1 MFLLVQTVSKP
12 LLDKSRAIHNLVK
25 ILLVALSVILISQN
39 ADGQGKHVQL
49 VHADKIAF
57 NKNLVNGQ
65 RLIGHVHLNFD
76 GTDFYCDSAYKFSN
90 GNFQAFGNIRVNKPG
105 EYAISGKKLF
115 FTEATQSA
123 TLNENCVFSDGAMTL
138 TSPNMAY
145 NMKSEV
151 ATYSGGGKVVSSK
164 NNNELVSQTGRYHS
178 PSNNFTFRRKV
189 TVKNKDYTVVSD
201 TMLYN
206 TTTEISYFFG
216 PTTITGKDLEIKCEN
231 GFFNSKTETC
241 SFKKNARVKS
251 KEQTL
256 FGDSIFYN
264 GKDKWGEAFQNVIIV
279 DNNSDLTIRGNYGRH
294 EETNEI
300 SWVTG
305 KSILEKTLENKD
317 TLFIVA
323 DTLFAKKTNNKNR
336 DIKAYHNVI
345 LYSKDLQGKCDSLS
359 LSEADS
365 VMRMFHSPVLWN
377 DANQLTGTEI
387 NLHFKNDSL
396 DFLFVPEKSFLAS
409 EVVPGYF
416 NQIKGKSLHGQ
427 FVSNDLHE
435 VHIMGNGQL
444 AYFSTEEKNKRTKLT
459 GLNRT
464 DCSNIR
470 IELKEK
476 AIQKVTLENEPNS
489 LYNSIQ
495 KTKSSQFKLED
506 FIWRGNE
513 RPNSKD
519 DLLKLHK

>member
-1 MFLLVQTVSKP
+1 
-12 LLDKSRAIHNLVK
+12 
-25 ILLVALSVILISQN
+25 
-39 ADGQGKHVQL
+39 
-49 VHADKIAF
+49 
-57 NKNLVNGQ
+57 
-65 RLIGHVHLNFD
+65 
-76 GTDFYCDSAYKFSN
+76 
-90 GNFQAFGNIRVNKPG
+90 
-105 EYAISGKKLF
+105 
-115 FTEATQSA
+115 
-123 TLNENCVFSDGAMTL
+123 
-138 TSPNMAY
+138 
-145 NMKSEV
+145 
-151 ATYSGGGKVVSSK
+151 
-164 NNNELVSQTGRYHS
+164 
-178 PSNNFTFRRKV
+178 
-189 TVKNKDYTVVSD
+189 
-201 TMLYN
+201 MLYN
-206 TTTEISYFFG
+206 TVTEISYFYG
-216 PTTITGKDLEIKCEN
+216 PTTITGKDVEIKCEN
-231 GFFNSKTETC
+231 GYFNSKTETC

-264 GKDKWGEAFQNVIIV
+264 GKEKWGEAFQNVIIV

-294 EETNEI
+294 EELNEI

-305 KSILEKTLENKD
+305 KSILEKILENKD

-323 DTLFAKKTNNKNR
+323 DTLFAKKTSAEKR
-336 DIKAYHNVI
+336 DIKAFHHV
-345 LYSKDLQGKCDSLS
+345 LLFSKDLQGKCDSLS

-365 VMRMFHSPVLWN
+365 IMRMFYSPVLWN
-377 DANQLTGTEI
+377 DENQLTGSEI

-416 NQIKGKSLHGQ
+416 NQIRGKSLNGQ
-427 FVSNDLHE
+427 FIKNDLQN

-470 IELKEK
+470 IQLKEK

-513 RPNSKD
+513 RPNSKE
-519 DLLKLHK
+519 DLLKLREEWTR

>member
-1 MFLLVQTVSKP
+1 M
-12 LLDKSRAIHNLVK
+12 
-25 ILLVALSVILISQN
+25 
-39 ADGQGKHVQL
+39 QL

-57 NKNLVNGQ
+57 NKNLINGQ
-65 RLIGHVHLNFD
+65 RLLGNVHLNFD

-105 EYAISGKKLF
+105 EYSISGKKLF
-115 FTEATQSA
+115 FTDATQSA

-138 TSPNMAY
+138 TAPNMSY
-145 NMKSEV
+145 NLNSEV
-151 ATYSGGGKVVSSK
+151 ATYNGGGKVVSSK

-206 TTTEISYFFG
+206 TVSEISYFYG
-216 PTTITGKDLEIKCEN
+216 PTTITGKDVEIKCEN
-231 GFFNSKTETC
+231 GYFNSKTETC

-256 FGDSIFYN
+256 FGDSIYYD
-264 GKDKWGEAFQNVIIV
+264 GKAKWGEAFQNVIIV

-294 EETNEI
+294 EELNEI

-305 KSILEKTLENKD
+305 KSILEKILENND
-317 TLFIVA
+317 TLFVVA
-323 DTLFAKKTNNKNR
+323 DTLFAKKTSEKNR
-336 DIKAYHNVI
+336 DIKAYHHVI
-345 LYSKDLQGKCDSLS
+345 LFSKDLQGKCDSLS
-359 LSEADS
+359 LSEGDS
-365 VMRMFHSPVLWN
+365 IMRMFFAPVLWN
-377 DANQLTGTEI
+377 EGSQLTGSEI

-396 DFLFVPEKSFLAS
+396 DFLFVPENSFIAS
-409 EVVPGYF
+409 EIVPGYF
-416 NQIKGKSLHGQ
+416 NQIKGKSLNGQ
-427 FVSNDLHE
+427 FIKNDLQN
-435 VHIMGNGQL
+435 VHIIGNGQL

-470 IELKEK
+470 IILQEK
-476 AIQKVTLENEPNS
+476 TIQKVTLENEPNS

-495 KTKSSQFKLED
+495 KAKTSQFKLD
-506 FIWRGNE
+506 TFIWRSSE
-513 RPNSKD
+513 RPKSKE
-519 DLLKLHK
+519 DLLKLREEWTR

>member
-1 MFLLVQTVSKP
+1 
-12 LLDKSRAIHNLVK
+12 
-25 ILLVALSVILISQN
+25 
-39 ADGQGKHVQL
+39 VQL

-57 NKNLVNGQ
+57 NKNIVKGQ
-65 RLIGHVHLNFD
+65 RLLGHVHLNFD
-76 GTDFYCDSAYKFSN
+76 GADFLCDSAYKFSD

-105 EYAISGKKLF
+105 EYNISGKRLF

-123 TLNENCVFSDGAMTL
+123 ILNENCVFTDGGMTL
-138 TSPNMAY
+138 TSPNMSY

-151 ATYSGGGKVVSSK
+151 ATYTGGGKVVSSK

-178 PSNNFTFRRKV
+178 PSNNFTFRKKV

-206 TTTEISYFFG
+206 TLTEISYFFG

-231 GFFNSKTETC
+231 GFFNSKTEAC
-241 SFKKNARVKS
+241 SFQKNARVKS

-264 GKDKWGEAFQNVIIV
+264 GKEKWGEAFLNVIIK
-279 DNNSDLTIRGNYGRH
+279 DNNSDLTIRGDYGRH
-294 EETNEI
+294 EETSEI

-305 KSILEKTLENKD
+305 RSILEKILENKD

-323 DTLFAKKTNNKNR
+323 DTLFAKKTSAVQR
-336 DIKAYHNVI
+336 DIKAYHHV
-345 LYSKDLQGKCDSLS
+345 LLFSKDLQGRCDSLT
-359 LSEADS
+359 LSESDS
-365 VMRMFHSPVLWN
+365 IMRMFRTPVLWN
-377 DANQLTGTEI
+377 DANQLTGSEI

-396 DFLFVPEKSFLAS
+396 DFLFVPEESFLAS
-409 EVVPGYF
+409 EVLPGYF

-427 FVSNDLHE
+427 FVKNDLHN
-435 VHIMGNGQL
+435 VLINGNGQI
-444 AYFSTEEKNKRTKLT
+444 AYFSTEEKNNRTKLT

-476 AIQKVTLENEPNS
+476 EIQKVTLENEPNS
-489 LYNSIQ
+489 LYNSIS
-495 KTKSSQFKLED
+495 KAKASQFQLEE
-506 FIWRGNE
+506 FIWRGTE
-513 RPNSKD
+513 RPNSKE
-519 DLLKLHK
+519 DLLKLSEEWAH

>member
-1 MFLLVQTVSKP
+1 
-12 LLDKSRAIHNLVK
+12 LLDKLRTIYNFIK
-25 ILLVALSVILISQN
+25 IVLVALSVFLISQN
-39 ADGQGKHVQL
+39 STAQAKHVQL

-57 NKNLVNGQ
+57 NKNLINGQ
-65 RLIGHVHLNFD
+65 RLIGHVHLKFD
-76 GTDFYCDSAYKFSN
+76 GTDFFCDSAYKFSN
-90 GNFQAFGNIRVNKPG
+90 GNFQAFGNIRVNKSG
-105 EYAISGKKLF
+105 EYSISGKRLF
-115 FTEATQSA
+115 FTESSQSA
-123 TLNENCVFSDGAMTL
+123 TLNENCIFTDGGMTL
-138 TSPNMAY
+138 TSPNMSY
-145 NMKSEV
+145 NMRSEV
-151 ATYSGGGKVVSSK
+151 ATYSGGGKVISSK

-206 TTTEISYFFG
+206 TVTEISYFYG
-216 PTTITGKDLEIKCEN
+216 PTTIKGKDLEIKCEN
-231 GFFNSKTETC
+231 GYFNSKIETC

-264 GKDKWGEAFQNVIIV
+264 GKEKWGEAFQNVVIL

-305 KSILEKTLENKD
+305 KSILEKILENKD

-323 DTLFAKKTNNKNR
+323 DTLFAKKTGAENR
-336 DIKAYHNVI
+336 DIKAYHHV
-345 LYSKDLQGKCDSLS
+345 LLFSKDLQGKCDSLS

-365 VMRMFHSPVLWN
+365 IMRMFYSPVLWN

-396 DFLFVPEKSFLAS
+396 DFLYVPEKSFLAS

-427 FVSNDLHE
+427 FIKNDLHE
-435 VHIMGNGQL
+435 VQIKGNGQL
-444 AYFSTEEKNKRTKLT
+444 AYFSTEEKNKRTKLS

-470 IELKEK
+470 IEMAAKT
-476 AIQKVTLENEPNS
+476 IQKVTLENEPNS

-495 KTKSSQFKLED
+495 KAKASQFKLDE
-506 FIWRGNE
+506 FIWRGSE
-513 RPNSKD
+513 RPKSKD
-519 DLLKLHK
+519 DLLKLREEWSK

>member
-1 MFLLVQTVSKP
+1 
-12 LLDKSRAIHNLVK
+12 
-25 ILLVALSVILISQN
+25 
-39 ADGQGKHVQL
+39 VQL

-57 NKNLVNGQ
+57 NKNLINGQ
-65 RLIGHVHLNFD
+65 RLLGNVHLNFD
-76 GTDFYCDSAYKFSN
+76 GTNFYCDSAYKFSN

-115 FTEATQSA
+115 FTDATQSA

-138 TSPNMAY
+138 TAPNMTY
-145 NMKSEV
+145 NLKTEV

-206 TTTEISYFFG
+206 TVSEISYFFG
-216 PTTITGKDLEIKCEN
+216 PTTIKGKDVEIKCEN
-231 GFFNSKTETC
+231 GYFNSKTETC
-241 SFKKNARVKS
+241 SFKKNARVIS

-264 GKDKWGEAFQNVIIV
+264 GKEKWGEAFQNVIIV
-279 DNNSDLTIRGNYGRH
+279 DNKSDLTIRGNYGRH
-294 EETNEI
+294 EELNEI

-305 KSILEKTLENKD
+305 KSILEKILENKD

-323 DTLFAKKTNNKNR
+323 DTLFAKKTSEKNR
-336 DIKAYHNVI
+336 DIKAYHHV
-345 LYSKDLQGKCDSLS
+345 LLFSKDLQGKCDSLS

-365 VMRMFHSPVLWN
+365 IMRMFYSPVLWN
-377 DANQLTGTEI
+377 DANQLTGSEI

-416 NQIKGKSLHGQ
+416 NQIRGKSLNGQ
-427 FVSNDLHE
+427 FIKNDLQN

-444 AYFSTEEKNKRTKLT
+444 AYFSTEEKNKRTKIT

-476 AIQKVTLENEPNS
+476 TIQKVTLENEPNS
-489 LYNSIQ
+489 LYSSIQ

-506 FIWRGNE
+506 FMWRGNE
-513 RPNSKD
+513 RPNSKE
-519 DLLKLHK
+519 DLLKLREEWTR

>member
-1 MFLLVQTVSKP
+1 MFQLDQTASKP
-12 LLDKSRAIHNLVK
+12 SLDKLRTIHNFVK
-25 ILLVALSVILISQN
+25 IILVALSVFLICQN
-39 ADGQGKHVQL
+39 AEGQGKHVQL

-57 NKNLVNGQ
+57 NKNLIDGQ

-76 GTDFYCDSAYKFSN
+76 GTDFFCDSAYKFSN
-90 GNFQAFGNIRVNKPG
+90 GNFQAFANIRVTKSG
-105 EYAISGKKLF
+105 EYTITGKKLF

-123 TLNENCVFSDGAMTL
+123 NLNENCVFTDGAMTL

-206 TTTEISYFFG
+206 TVTEISYFYG

-264 GKDKWGEAFQNVIIV
+264 GKEKWGEAFQKVIIM

-294 EETNEI
+294 EELNEI
-300 SWVTG
+300 AWVTG
-305 KSILEKTLENKD
+305 KSILEKILENKD

-323 DTLFAKKTNNKNR
+323 DTLFAKKTSEEQR
-336 DIKAYHNVI
+336 DIKAYHNV
-345 LYSKDLQGKCDSLS
+345 LLFSKDLQGKCDSLS

-365 VMRMFHSPVLWN
+365 IMRMFYSPVLWN
-377 DANQLTGTEI
+377 DANQLTGSEI
-387 NLHFKNDSL
+387 NLHFRNDSL

-427 FVSNDLHE
+427 FIENDLHE
-435 VHIMGNGQL
+435 VQINGNGQL

-470 IELKEK
+470 FEIKQK
-476 AIQKVTLENEPNS
+476 TIQKVTLENEPNS
-489 LYNSIQ
+489 LYNSIN
-495 KTKSSQFKLED
+495 KAKASQFKLEE
-506 FIWRGNE
+506 FIWRGTE
-513 RPNSKD
+513 RPKSKE
-519 DLLKLHK
+519 DLLKLCE

>member
-12 LLDKSRAIHNLVK
+12 LLDKSRAIHNFVK
-25 ILLVALSVILISQN
+25 ILLVALSVFLISQN
-39 ADGQGKHVQL
+39 AEGQGKHVQL

-76 GTDFYCDSAYKFSN
+76 GTSFFCDSAYKYSN

-105 EYAISGKKLF
+105 EYSISGKRLF

-123 TLNENCVFSDGAMTL
+123 TLNENCVFSDGGMTL
-138 TSPNMAY
+138 TAPNMSY

-189 TVKNKDYTVVSD
+189 TVKNKDYTVISD

-206 TTTEISYFFG
+206 TVTEISFFYG

-231 GFFNSKTETC
+231 GYFNSKSETC

-264 GKDKWGEAFQNVIIV
+264 GKDKWGEAFQNVIIK

-323 DTLFAKKTNNKNR
+323 DTLFAKKTSAENR
-336 DIKAYHNVI
+336 DIKAFHNVV
-345 LYSKDLQGKCDSLS
+345 LFSKDLQGRCDSLS
-359 LSEADS
+359 LSEEDS
-365 VMRMFHSPVLWN
+365 IMRMFDSPVLWN

-387 NLHFKNDSL
+387 NLHFRNDSL

-427 FVSNDLHE
+427 FIKNDLDE
-435 VHIMGNGQL
+435 VHIKGNGQL

-476 AIQKVTLENEPNS
+476 AIQKVILENEPNS

-506 FIWRGNE
+506 FVWRGNE
-513 RPNSKD
+513 RPQSKE
-519 DLLKLHK
+519 DLLKLRK

>member
-1 MFLLVQTVSKP
+1 
-12 LLDKSRAIHNLVK
+12 
-25 ILLVALSVILISQN
+25 
-39 ADGQGKHVQL
+39 VQL
-49 VHADKIAF
+49 LHADKIAF
-57 NKNLVNGQ
+57 NKNLINGQ
-65 RLIGHVHLNFD
+65 RLLGNVHLNFD
-76 GTDFYCDSAYKFSN
+76 GTNFYCDSAYKFSN
-90 GNFQAFGNIRVNKPG
+90 GNFQAFGNIRVNKPS

-115 FTEATQSA
+115 FTDATQSA

-138 TSPNMAY
+138 TAPNMTY
-145 NMKSEV
+145 NLKTEV

-206 TTTEISYFFG
+206 TVSEISYYFG
-216 PTTITGKDLEIKCEN
+216 PTTITGKDVEIKCEN
-231 GFFNSKTETC
+231 GYFNSKTETC
-241 SFKKNARVKS
+241 SFKKNARVIS

-264 GKDKWGEAFQNVIIV
+264 GKEKWGEAFQNVIIV
-279 DNNSDLTIRGNYGRH
+279 DNKSDLTIRGNYGRH
-294 EETNEI
+294 EELNEI

-305 KSILEKTLENKD
+305 KSILEKILENKD

-323 DTLFAKKTNNKNR
+323 DTLFAKKTSEKNR
-336 DIKAYHNVI
+336 DIKAYHHV
-345 LYSKDLQGKCDSLS
+345 LLFSKDLQGKCDSLS

-365 VMRMFHSPVLWN
+365 IMRMFYSPVLWN
-377 DANQLTGTEI
+377 DANQLTGSEI

-416 NQIKGKSLHGQ
+416 NQIRGKSLNGQ
-427 FVSNDLHE
+427 FIKNDLQN

-444 AYFSTEEKNKRTKLT
+444 AYFSTEEKNKRTKIT

-476 AIQKVTLENEPNS
+476 TIQKVTLENEPNS
-489 LYNSIQ
+489 LYSSIQ

-506 FIWRGNE
+506 FMWRGNE
-513 RPNSKD
+513 RPNSKE
-519 DLLKLHK
+519 DLLKLREEWTR

>member
-12 LLDKSRAIHNLVK
+12 LLDKTRTIQNFVK
-25 ILLVALSVILISQN
+25 ILLVALSFILISKK
-39 ADGQGKHVQL
+39 AEGQSKHVQL

-65 RLIGHVHLNFD
+65 RLLGHVHLNFD

-151 ATYSGGGKVVSSK
+151 ATYSGGGKVISSK

-206 TTTEISYFFG
+206 TVSEISYFFG

-264 GKDKWGEAFQNVIIV
+264 GKEKWGEAFKNVIIV
-279 DNNSDLTIRGNYGRH
+279 DNNSDLTIRGNYGKH
-294 EETNEI
+294 EELNEI

-323 DTLFAKKTNNKNR
+323 DTLFARKTGIKNR

-345 LYSKDLQGKCDSLS
+345 LFSKDLQGKCDSLS

-365 VMRMFHSPVLWN
+365 VMRMFQSPVLWN
-377 DANQLTGTEI
+377 DANQLTGSEI

-427 FVSNDLHE
+427 FVKNDLHE
-435 VHIMGNGQL
+435 VQIMGNGQL

-476 AIQKVTLENEPNS
+476 EIQKVTLENEPNS

-506 FIWRGNE
+506 FIWRGKE
-513 RPNSKD
+513 RPNSKEE
-519 DLLKLHK
+519 LLQLRK

>member
-1 MFLLVQTVSKP
+1 M
-12 LLDKSRAIHNLVK
+12 
-25 ILLVALSVILISQN
+25 
-39 ADGQGKHVQL
+39 QL

-57 NKNLVNGQ
+57 NKNLINGQ
-65 RLIGHVHLNFD
+65 RLLGNVHLNFD

-90 GNFQAFGNIRVNKPG
+90 GNFQAFGNIRVNKLG
-105 EYAISGKKLF
+105 EYSISGKKLF
-115 FTEATQSA
+115 FTDATQSA

-138 TSPNMAY
+138 TAPNMSY
-145 NMKSEV
+145 NLNSEV
-151 ATYSGGGKVVSSK
+151 ATYNGGGKVVSSK

-189 TVKNKDYTVVSD
+189 TVKNKDYNVVSD

-206 TTTEISYFFG
+206 TVSEISYFYG
-216 PTTITGKDLEIKCEN
+216 PTTITGKDVEIKCEN
-231 GFFNSKTETC
+231 GYFNSKTETC

-256 FGDSIFYN
+256 FGDSIYYD
-264 GKDKWGEAFQNVIIV
+264 GKEKWGEAFQNVIIV

-294 EETNEI
+294 EELNEI

-305 KSILEKTLENKD
+305 KSILEKILENND

-323 DTLFAKKTNNKNR
+323 DTLFAKKTSEKNR
-336 DIKAYHNVI
+336 DIKAYHHVI
-345 LYSKDLQGKCDSLS
+345 LFSKDLQGKCDSLS
-359 LSEADS
+359 LSEGDS
-365 VMRMFHSPVLWN
+365 IMRMFFAPVLWN
-377 DANQLTGTEI
+377 EGSQLTGSEI

-396 DFLFVPEKSFLAS
+396 DFLFVPENSFIAS
-409 EVVPGYF
+409 EIVPGYF
-416 NQIKGKSLHGQ
+416 NQIKGKSLNGQ
-427 FVSNDLHE
+427 FIKNDLQN
-435 VHIMGNGQL
+435 VHIIGNGQL

-470 IELKEK
+470 IILQEK
-476 AIQKVTLENEPNS
+476 TIQKVTLENEPNS

-495 KTKSSQFKLED
+495 KAKTSQFKLD
-506 FIWRGNE
+506 TFIWRSSE
-513 RPNSKD
+513 RPKSKE
-519 DLLKLHK
+519 DLLKLREEWTR

>member
-1 MFLLVQTVSKP
+1 M
-12 LLDKSRAIHNLVK
+12 
-25 ILLVALSVILISQN
+25 
-39 ADGQGKHVQL
+39 QL

-57 NKNLVNGQ
+57 NKNLINGQ
-65 RLIGHVHLNFD
+65 RLLGNVHLNFD

-105 EYAISGKKLF
+105 EYSISGKKLF
-115 FTEATQSA
+115 FTDATQSA

-138 TSPNMAY
+138 TAPNMSY

-151 ATYSGGGKVVSSK
+151 ATYNGGGKVVSSK

-206 TTTEISYFFG
+206 TVSEISYFYG
-216 PTTITGKDLEIKCEN
+216 PTTITGKDVEIKCEN
-231 GFFNSKTETC
+231 GYFNSKTETC

-256 FGDSIFYN
+256 FGDSIYYD
-264 GKDKWGEAFQNVIIV
+264 GKAKWGEAFQNVIIV

-294 EETNEI
+294 EELNEI

-305 KSILEKTLENKD
+305 KSILEKILENKD

-323 DTLFAKKTNNKNR
+323 DTLFAKKTSEKNR
-336 DIKAYHNVI
+336 DIKAYHHVI
-345 LYSKDLQGKCDSLS
+345 LFSKDLQGKCDSLS
-359 LSEADS
+359 LSEGDS
-365 VMRMFHSPVLWN
+365 IMRMFFAPVLWN
-377 DANQLTGTEI
+377 EGSQLTGSEI

-396 DFLFVPEKSFLAS
+396 DFLFVPENSFIAS
-409 EVVPGYF
+409 EIVPGYF
-416 NQIKGKSLHGQ
+416 NQIKGKSLNGQ
-427 FVSNDLHE
+427 FIKNDLHE
-435 VHIMGNGQL
+435 VKINGNGQL

-470 IELKEK
+470 IVLQEK
-476 AIQKVTLENEPNS
+476 TIQKVTLENEPNS

-495 KTKSSQFKLED
+495 KAKPSQFRLEE
-506 FIWRGNE
+506 FTWRALE
-513 RPNSKD
+513 RPISKAEMIR
-519 DLLKLHK
+519 LREEWTR

>member
-1 MFLLVQTVSKP
+1 M
-12 LLDKSRAIHNLVK
+12 
-25 ILLVALSVILISQN
+25 
-39 ADGQGKHVQL
+39 QL

-57 NKNLVNGQ
+57 NKNLINGQ
-65 RLIGHVHLNFD
+65 RLLGNVHLNFD

-90 GNFQAFGNIRVNKPG
+90 GNFQAFGNIRVNKLG
-105 EYAISGKKLF
+105 EYSISGKKLF
-115 FTEATQSA
+115 FTDATQSA

-138 TSPNMAY
+138 TAPNMSY
-145 NMKSEV
+145 NLNSEV
-151 ATYSGGGKVVSSK
+151 ATYNGGGKVVSSK

-206 TTTEISYFFG
+206 TVSEISYFYG
-216 PTTITGKDLEIKCEN
+216 PTTITGKDVEIKCEN
-231 GFFNSKTETC
+231 GYFNSKTETC

-256 FGDSIFYN
+256 FGDSIYYD
-264 GKDKWGEAFQNVIIV
+264 GKAKWGEAFQNVIIV

-294 EETNEI
+294 EELNEI

-305 KSILEKTLENKD
+305 KSILEKILENND

-323 DTLFAKKTNNKNR
+323 DTLFAKKTSEKNR
-336 DIKAYHNVI
+336 DIKAYHHVI
-345 LYSKDLQGKCDSLS
+345 LFSKDLQGKCDSLS
-359 LSEADS
+359 LSEGDS
-365 VMRMFHSPVLWN
+365 IMRMFFAPVLWN
-377 DANQLTGTEI
+377 EGSQLTGSEI

-396 DFLFVPEKSFLAS
+396 DFLFVPENSFIAS
-409 EVVPGYF
+409 EIVPGYF
-416 NQIKGKSLHGQ
+416 NQIKGKSLNGQ
-427 FVSNDLHE
+427 FIKNDLQN
-435 VHIMGNGQL
+435 VHIIGNGQL

-470 IELKEK
+470 IILQEK
-476 AIQKVTLENEPNS
+476 TIQKVTLENEPNS

-495 KTKSSQFKLED
+495 KAKTSQFKLD
-506 FIWRGNE
+506 TFIWRSSE
-513 RPNSKD
+513 RPKSKE
-519 DLLKLHK
+519 DLLKLREEWTR

>member
-1 MFLLVQTVSKP
+1 M
-12 LLDKSRAIHNLVK
+12 
-25 ILLVALSVILISQN
+25 
-39 ADGQGKHVQL
+39 QL

-57 NKNLVNGQ
+57 NKNLINGQ
-65 RLIGHVHLNFD
+65 RLLGNVHLNFD
-76 GTDFYCDSAYKFSN
+76 GTNFYCDSAYKFSN

-115 FTEATQSA
+115 FTDATQSA
-123 TLNENCVFSDGAMTL
+123 ILNENCVFSDGAMTL
-138 TSPNMAY
+138 TAPNMTY
-145 NMKSEV
+145 NLKTEV

-206 TTTEISYFFG
+206 TVSEISYFFG
-216 PTTITGKDLEIKCEN
+216 PTTITGKDVEIKCEN
-231 GFFNSKTETC
+231 GYFNSKTETC
-241 SFKKNARVKS
+241 SFKKNARVIS

-264 GKDKWGEAFQNVIIV
+264 GKEKWGEAFQNVIIV
-279 DNNSDLTIRGNYGRH
+279 DNKSDLTIRGNYGRH
-294 EETNEI
+294 EELNEI

-305 KSILEKTLENKD
+305 KSILEKILENKD

-323 DTLFAKKTNNKNR
+323 DTLFAKKTSEKNR
-336 DIKAYHNVI
+336 DIKAYHHV
-345 LYSKDLQGKCDSLS
+345 LLFSKDLQGKCDSLS

-365 VMRMFHSPVLWN
+365 IMRMFYSPVLWN
-377 DANQLTGTEI
+377 DANQLTGSEI

-416 NQIKGKSLHGQ
+416 NQIRGKSLNGQ
-427 FVSNDLHE
+427 FIKNDLQN

-444 AYFSTEEKNKRTKLT
+444 AYFSTEEKNKRTKIT

-476 AIQKVTLENEPNS
+476 NIQKVTLENEPNS
-489 LYNSIQ
+489 LYSSIQ

-506 FIWRGNE
+506 FMWRGNE
-513 RPNSKD
+513 RPNSKE
-519 DLLKLHK
+519 DLLKLREEWTR

>member
-1 MFLLVQTVSKP
+1 M
-12 LLDKSRAIHNLVK
+12 LDKSRAIQNFVK
-25 ILLVALSVILISQN
+25 ILLVALSVFLISQN
-39 ADGQGKHVQL
+39 AEGQGKHVQL

-76 GTDFYCDSAYKFSN
+76 GTSFFCDSAYKYSN

-105 EYAISGKKLF
+105 EYSISGKRLF

-123 TLNENCVFSDGAMTL
+123 TLNENCVFSDGGMTL
-138 TSPNMAY
+138 TAPNMAY

-151 ATYSGGGKVVSSK
+151 ATYSGGGKVISSK

-189 TVKNKDYTVVSD
+189 TVKNNDYTVVSD

-206 TTTEISYFFG
+206 IVTEISYFFG

-231 GFFNSKTETC
+231 GYFNSKSETC

-264 GKDKWGEAFQNVIIV
+264 GKEKWGEAFKNVIIV

-294 EETNEI
+294 EELNEI

-323 DTLFAKKTNNKNR
+323 DTLFAKKTSVENR

-345 LYSKDLQGKCDSLS
+345 LFSKDLQGKCDSLS

-365 VMRMFHSPVLWN
+365 IMRMFYSPVLWSE
-377 DANQLTGTEI
+377 ANQLTGTEI
-387 NLHFKNDSL
+387 NLHFQNDSL

-416 NQIKGKSLHGQ
+416 NQIKGKSLRGQ
-427 FVSNDLHE
+427 FVKNDLHE
-435 VHIMGNGQL
+435 VQIMGNGQL

-470 IELKEK
+470 ISLKEK
-476 AIQKVTLENEPNS
+476 EIQKVTLENEPNS
-489 LYNSIQ
+489 LYSSIQ

-513 RPNSKD
+513 RPKSKK
-519 DLLKLHK
+519 DLLKLCE

>member
-1 MFLLVQTVSKP
+1 
-12 LLDKSRAIHNLVK
+12 
-25 ILLVALSVILISQN
+25 
-39 ADGQGKHVQL
+39 VQL

-57 NKNLVNGQ
+57 NKNLINGQ
-65 RLIGHVHLNFD
+65 RLIGNVHLNFD
-76 GTDFYCDSAYKFSN
+76 GTNFYCDSAYKFSN

-138 TSPNMAY
+138 TSPNMSY

-151 ATYSGGGKVVSSK
+151 ATYSGGGKVVSTK

-206 TTTEISYFFG
+206 TNTEISYFFG

-231 GFFNSKTETC
+231 GYFNSKTETC

-264 GKDKWGEAFQNVIIV
+264 GKEKWGEAFQNVIIV

-294 EETNEI
+294 EELNEI

-323 DTLFAKKTNNKNR
+323 DTLFAKKTGPENR
-336 DIKAYHNVI
+336 DIKAYHHVL

-359 LSEADS
+359 LSESDS
-365 VMRMFHSPVLWN
+365 IMRMFYNPVLWN

-396 DFLFVPEKSFLAS
+396 DFLFVPENSFLAN

-416 NQIKGKSLHGQ
+416 NQIKGKSLNGQ
-427 FVSNDLHE
+427 FVKNDLHE
-435 VHIMGNGQL
+435 VKINGNGQL

-470 IELKEK
+470 IGLKEK
-476 AIQKVTLENEPNS
+476 SIQKVTLENEPNS

-495 KTKSSQFKLED
+495 KVKPSQFRLEG
-506 FIWRGNE
+506 FTWRALE
-513 RPNSKD
+513 RPISKVEMIR
-519 DLLKLHK
+519 LREEWTR

>member
-1 MFLLVQTVSKP
+1 MSKQ
-12 LLDKSRAIHNLVK
+12 LLDNPRAIQHLVK
-25 ILLVALSVILISQN
+25 IVLVTLSAFLLSQH
-39 ADGQGKHVQL
+39 AEGQGKHVQL
-49 VHADKIAF
+49 VHSDKIAF

-76 GTDFYCDSAYKFSN
+76 GTDFLCDSAYKFNN

-105 EYAISGKKLF
+105 EYSISGKRLF
-115 FTEATQSA
+115 FTDATQSA
-123 TLNENCVFSDGAMTL
+123 TLNENCVFTDGAMTL
-138 TSPNMAY
+138 TSPNMSY
-145 NMKSEV
+145 NMKTEV

-178 PSNNFTFRRKV
+178 PSNNFTFRKKV

-206 TTTEISYFFG
+206 TITEISYFYG

-231 GFFNSKTETC
+231 GYFNSKTETC

-256 FGDSIFYN
+256 FGDSIYYN
-264 GKDKWGEAFQNVIIV
+264 GKEKWGEAFKNVIIV

-294 EETNEI
+294 EEINEI
-300 SWVTG
+300 AWVTG

-323 DTLFAKKTNNKNR
+323 DTLFAKKTSEDTRN
-336 DIKAYHNVI
+336 IKAYHNV
-345 LYSKDLQGKCDSLS
+345 LLFSKDLQGKCDSLS
-359 LSEADS
+359 LSESDS
-365 VMRMFHSPVLWN
+365 IMRMFYAPVLWN
-377 DANQLTGTEI
+377 DDNQLTGSEI
-387 NLHFKNDSL
+387 NMHFKNDSL
-396 DFLFVPEKSFLAS
+396 DFLFVPENSFLAS

-416 NQIKGKSLHGQ
+416 NQIKGKSLTGQ
-427 FVSNDLHE
+427 FIKNDLHE
-435 VHIMGNGQL
+435 VQINGNGQI
-444 AYFSTEEKNKRTKLT
+444 AYFSTEEKNSKTKLT

-476 AIQKVTLENEPNS
+476 AIEKVILENEPNS
-489 LYNSIQ
+489 LYNSI
-495 KTKSSQFKLED
+495 KKAKSSQFKLED
-506 FIWRGNE
+506 FTWRGNE
-513 RPNSKD
+513 RPKSKE
-519 DLLKLHK
+519 DLLKLRE

>member
-1 MFLLVQTVSKP
+1 MFPLVQTVSKP
-12 LLDKSRAIHNLVK
+12 LLDKPRTIHNFVK
-25 ILLVALSVILISQN
+25 ILLVALSVFLISQN
-39 ADGQGKHVQL
+39 AEGQGKHVQL

-65 RLIGHVHLNFD
+65 RLLGNVHLNFD
-76 GTDFYCDSAYKFSN
+76 GTNFLCDSAYKFNN

-105 EYAISGKKLF
+105 EYTISGKKLF
-115 FTEATQSA
+115 FTDATQVA
-123 TLNENCVFSDGAMTL
+123 TINENCIFTDGAMTL
-138 TSPNMAY
+138 TSPNMSY
-145 NMKSEV
+145 NLKTEV

-189 TVKNKDYTVVSD
+189 TVKNKDYTVISD

-206 TTTEISYFFG
+206 TVTEISYFFG
-216 PTTITGKDLEIKCEN
+216 PTTITGKDLEITCEN

-264 GKDKWGEAFQNVIIV
+264 GKEKWGEAFQHVIIV
-279 DNNSDLTIRGNYGRH
+279 DNNSDLTIRGDYGRH

-323 DTLFAKKTNNKNR
+323 DTLFAKKTSDKNR

-345 LYSKDLQGKCDSLS
+345 LFSKDLQGKCDSLS

-365 VMRMFHSPVLWN
+365 VMRMFYSPVLWN

-427 FVSNDLHE
+427 FIQNDLHE
-435 VHIMGNGQL
+435 VQINGNGQL
-444 AYFSTEEKNKRTKLT
+444 AYFSTEEKNKSTKLT
-459 GLNRT
+459 GLNRS

-513 RPNSKD
+513 RPLSKE
-519 DLLKLHK
+519 DLFRLRK

>member
-1 MFLLVQTVSKP
+1 M
-12 LLDKSRAIHNLVK
+12 
-25 ILLVALSVILISQN
+25 
-39 ADGQGKHVQL
+39 QL

-57 NKNLVNGQ
+57 NKNLINGQ
-65 RLIGHVHLNFD
+65 RLLGNVHLNFD
-76 GTDFYCDSAYKFSN
+76 GTNFYCDSAYKFSN
-90 GNFQAFGNIRVNKPG
+90 GNFQAFGNIRVNKPS
-105 EYAISGKKLF
+105 EYSISGKKLF
-115 FTEATQSA
+115 FTDATQSA

-138 TSPNMAY
+138 TAPNMSY
-145 NMKSEV
+145 NLKSEV
-151 ATYSGGGKVVSSK
+151 ATYNGGGKVVSSK

-206 TTTEISYFFG
+206 TASEISYFYG
-216 PTTITGKDLEIKCEN
+216 PTTITGKDVEIKCEN
-231 GFFNSKTETC
+231 GYFNSKTETC

-256 FGDSIFYN
+256 FGDSIYYD
-264 GKDKWGEAFQNVIIV
+264 GKEKWGEAFQNVIIV

-294 EETNEI
+294 DELNEI

-305 KSILEKTLENKD
+305 KSILEKILENKD

-323 DTLFAKKTNNKNR
+323 DTLFAKKTSEKNR
-336 DIKAYHNVI
+336 DIKAYHHVI
-345 LYSKDLQGKCDSLS
+345 LFSKDLQGKCDSLS
-359 LSEADS
+359 LSEGDS
-365 VMRMFHSPVLWN
+365 IMRMFFAPVLWN
-377 DANQLTGTEI
+377 EGNQLTGSEI

-396 DFLFVPEKSFLAS
+396 DFLFVPENSFIAS
-409 EVVPGYF
+409 EIVPGYF

-427 FVSNDLHE
+427 FVENDLKN

-444 AYFSTEEKNKRTKLT
+444 AYFSSEEKNKRTKLT

-470 IELKEK
+470 IILQEK
-476 AIQKVTLENEPNS
+476 TIQKVTLENEPNS

-495 KTKSSQFKLED
+495 KAKPSQFKLD
-506 FIWRGNE
+506 TFIWRSAQ
-513 RPNSKD
+513 RPKSKE
-519 DLLKLHK
+519 DLLKLREEWTR